1 MKTAEI
7 YYRQNWK
14 ASFCHNKKE
23 LLRIVNDTIAKLQ
36 EHNQDVKLDKKQ
48 QMATRIMEYIC
59 ENYSQDISLDEL
71 SEKFRIS
78 KTYINNLLKSFT
90 IEVSWIFCRITV

>member
-7 YYRQNWK
+7 ITGKTWK
-14 ASFCHNKKE
+14 ASFFCHNKKE

-71 SEKFRIS
+71 SVKNFESVKHIS
-78 KTYINNLLKSFT
+78 T
-90 IEVSWIFCRITV
+90 IY